1 MRRFIAWLQAFALG
15 IGGPGLLLVAFLD
28 SSFLTLP
35 QIPDVLLVW
44 LVVEHP
50 HRLVYYA
57 AMTTI
62 GSVAGCFV
70 IYYLAFKG
78 GEAFLRGRV
87 HERHVDRGIALFDR
101 YGIWALIVPSM
112 LPPPAPF
119 KIFVLLAGVAGMSRL
134 RFLGAVA
141 FGRTI
146 RYFGEALLALWYG
159 RTVIDFLHQN
169 LRPVAWVVTGFLGLA
184 VAWWIWK
191 SRRAT
196 TEP

>member
-1 MRRFIAWLQAFALG
+1 MKQFIAWLQAFALS

-35 QIPDVLLVW
+35 QVPDLLLVW

-62 GSVAGCFV
+62 GSVAGCFAV
-70 IYYLAFKG
+70 YYLAEKG

-87 HERHVDRGIALFDR
+87 PARHIDRGTALFDR
-101 YGIWALIVPSM
+101 YGIWALIVPSL

-119 KIFVLLAGVAGMSRL
+119 KVFVLLAGVVGMSRL
-134 RFLGAVA
+134 RFLGAVL
-141 FGRTI
+141 FGRGV

-159 RTVIDFLHQN
+159 RTVIEFLQHN
-169 LRPVAWVVTGFLGLA
+169 LRPVAWITTGLLGLA
-184 VAWWIWK
+184 LAWWIWR
-191 SRRAT
+191 SRRLRA
-196 TEP
+196 